1 MTTITISN
9 ISKEA
14 ASKTKGILLKEQL
27 IPLIEQPEAE
37 ICVDFSG
44 ISRFA
49 SPFFNNSFAA
59 LALIYG
65 FQTIDNIKISNLSEV
80 GRDTYQTSIANAKII
95 SENQT
100 QINEINQIID
110 TAPKK
115 VLP

>member
-27 IPLIEQPEAE
+27 IPLIEQHEAE

-49 SPFFNNSFAA
+49 SPFF
-59 LALIYG
+59 
-65 FQTIDNIKISNLSEV
+65 
-80 GRDTYQTSIANAKII
+80 
-95 SENQT
+95 
-100 QINEINQIID
+100 
-110 TAPKK
+110 
-115 VLP
+115 

>member
-1 MTTITISN
+1 M
-9 ISKEA
+9 K
-14 ASKTKGILLKEQL
+14 LKYAL
-27 IPLIEQPEAE
+27 IFREFQGLHHL
-37 ICVDFSG
+37 
-44 ISRFA
+44 
-49 SPFFNNSFAA
+49 FFNNSFAA